1 MVEATDEKA
10 AISCE
15 KLLIDDPS
23 DFQFH
28 AAYLAYAEV
37 YDKLVGSE
45 SKKDLNQNLEALRQ
59 NQIDYPTYYRNIDQ
73 YRAGTSSGQYR
84 GQSFV
89 KTQRKR
95 QWRRAT
101 QKRERIQRHRK

>member
-1 MVEATDEKA
+1 MIDETGEKG

-15 KLLIDDPS
+15 KLLIDNPS
-23 DFQFH
+23 NFQFH
-28 AAYLAYAEV
+28 AAYVAYAEL
-37 YDKLVGSE
+37 YDKVIE
-45 SKKDLNQNLEALRQ
+45 PEAKKELNQNIEALRK

-73 YRAGTSSGQYR
+73 YRAGTSSGQYHS
-84 GQSFV
+84 QSFV

-101 QKRERIQRHRK
+101 QKRERIQRHKK